1 MIDVYRSAT
10 GRDEI
15 ASWCTRTLDAW
26 EVPHTR
32 ELREVRPVLGD
43 AVATHVVKI
52 GEGTPDVV
60 VIPGTNFCAASS
72 LALVEA
78 AARHGTAWV
87 ADVPGQPGL
96 SSPLRSRRD
105 TTAWYGSWLSALL
118 DDTGASDLTLLGY
131 SLGGAIALT
140 AESPAVT
147 RRLLVAPGGIVPIRP
162 SARVTADATRWV
174 MHATAASSL
183 GMLRHMM
190 AGTERPP
197 QWAVEWMTIVG
208 RACKSSFSPKALPQ
222 HYLDRLA
229 GTPLVVA
236 VGEQDTFVPPSALAA
251 SAKRRLGVDVST
263 IAGVGHLVP
272 DDRWAAVV
280 DDLFLA

>member
-1 MIDVYRSAT
+1 M
-10 GRDEI
+10 
-15 ASWCTRTLDAW
+15 
-26 EVPHTR
+26 
-32 ELREVRPVLGD
+32 LGD

-60 VIPGTNFCAASS
+60 VVPGTNFCAASS
-72 LALVEA
+72 LALAEA

-87 ADVPGQPGL
+87 VDVPGQPGL

-131 SLGGAIALT
+131 SVGGAIALT
-140 AESPAVT
+140 AESPVVT

-183 GMLRHMM
+183 GVLRHMM

-208 RACKSSFSPKALPQ
+208 RACKSSFSPRRSRSTTSTGSPA
-222 HYLDRLA
+222 
-229 GTPLVVA
+229 PLVVA